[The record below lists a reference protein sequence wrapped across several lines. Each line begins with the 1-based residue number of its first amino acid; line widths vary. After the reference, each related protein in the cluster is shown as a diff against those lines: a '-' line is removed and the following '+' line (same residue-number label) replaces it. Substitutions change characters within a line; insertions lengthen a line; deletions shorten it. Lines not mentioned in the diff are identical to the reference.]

1 MFSIIGGIATGV
13 VNGVSSYF
21 KGKQE
26 LKKAKI
32 DAEKITIQAQAD
44 IQKAVA
50 LSKQKQA
57 ETGQLQDFD
66 LDKIA
71 MQNMEKSLK
80 DEFLLALFSV
90 PMILAFIP
98 QMQDVAL
105 KGFEVIAKM
114 PEWYQYT
121 FIGMIVVIYGM
132 RGLLKM
138 VLSKNNINLGGSK

>member
-1 MFSIIGGIATGV
+1 MFSIIGGVVTGV

-26 LKKAKI
+26 LKKATI
-32 DAEKITIQAQAD
+32 DAEKIIIQAQAD

-66 LDKIA
+66 LVKIA

-80 DEFLLALFSV
+80 DEYLLALFSV
-90 PMILAFIP
+90 PEILAFIP
-98 QMQDVAL
+98 QMQDVTL
-105 KGFEVIAKM
+105 KGVKVIARHA
-114 PEWYQYT
+114 EWYQYT

-138 VLSKNNINLGGSK
+138 LLSKNNINLGGSK

>member
-1 MFSIIGGIATGV
+1 MFSIIDGV
-13 VNGVSSYF
+13 VTGIVKGVSSYF

-50 LSKQKQA
+50 FSKQKQA
-57 ETGQLQDFD
+57 EMGQLQDFD

-80 DEFLLALFSV
+80 DEYLLALFSV

-98 QMQDVAL
+98 SMQDVAL
-105 KGFEVIAKM
+105 RGFEVIAKM

-138 VLSKNNINLGGSK
+138 ILSKNNISLCGAK